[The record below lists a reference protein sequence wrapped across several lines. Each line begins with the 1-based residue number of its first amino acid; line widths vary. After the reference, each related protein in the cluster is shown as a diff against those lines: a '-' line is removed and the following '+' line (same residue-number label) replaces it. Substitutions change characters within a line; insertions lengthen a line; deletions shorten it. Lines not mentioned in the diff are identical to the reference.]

1 MVLFAENKSISFTT
15 PCVLCTTSADEE
27 ACSLGLIKAS
37 TLNPCKPELLL
48 GEGNALVRDRSTQ
61 TLAQIVSISTC
72 LTWSMALQ
80 FSPSPGV
87 ASSEVA
93 TDINILDALFSDKL
107 NIELSMFDVGLGMTI
122 SLLSMAVGTM
132 EVDDDL

>member
-1 MVLFAENKSISFTT
+1 
-15 PCVLCTTSADEE
+15 
-27 ACSLGLIKAS
+27 
-37 TLNPCKPELLL
+37 
-48 GEGNALVRDRSTQ
+48 
-61 TLAQIVSISTC
+61 
-72 LTWSMALQ
+72 MALQ

-93 TDINILDALFSDKL
+93 TDINILDALFSDEL
-107 NIELSMFDVGLGMTI
+107 NIELSMLDVGLGMTI